1 MSLRF
6 ALSGL
11 GKVRRREG
19 IGEVALPTMLGPR
32 AVLDARLMSS
42 IGCWPSNV
50 TGSYLMLRA
59 AAARMTPQQVGR
71 IVNISSITAF
81 DGGGTYSK
89 GVCAIA
95 KAVVVGMCRG
105 GAGEL
110 GSYGI
115 TVNVIAPVQVSAVKA
130 ALTAPRAHGGAV
142 RGRPD
147 AALPGRAACRSRRR
161 VSGRADDVSALQP
174 TRAAPPARRAKRT
187 ADDVLAVEPRP
198 PRTHPTADGQQRQQ
212 RWLR

>member
-1 MSLRF
+1 CPGCSADEFDRVL
-6 ALSGL
+6 
-11 GKVRRREG
+11 
-19 IGEVALPTMLGPR
+19 
-32 AVLDARLMSS
+32 AV
-42 IGCWPSNV
+42 NV
-50 TGSYLMLRA
+50 TGSYVMLRA
-59 AAARMTPQQVGR
+59 TAARMTPQQVGR

-89 GVCAIA
+89 GVYAIA

-142 RGRPD
+142 RGRPHCQGEPPAD
-147 AALPGRAACRSRRR
+147 PAPRLGSRRR
-161 VSGRADDVSALQP
+161 RLSAAADPGCAASPQSQAHGGRRTRGRTP
-174 TRAAPPARRAKRT
+174 TTPDSPHR
-187 ADDVLAVEPRP
+187 
-198 PRTHPTADGQQRQQ
+198 
-212 RWLR
+212 

>member
-1 MSLRF
+1 
-6 ALSGL
+6 
-11 GKVRRREG
+11 
-19 IGEVALPTMLGPR
+19 ML
-32 AVLDARLMSS
+32 AV
-42 IGCWPSNV
+42 NV

-89 GVCAIA
+89 GVYAIA

-110 GSYGI
+110 GPYGI

-147 AALPGRAACRSRRR
+147 AALPGRAACRSRAASRVAPTTSQRCSRPGLRR
-161 VSGRADDVSALQP
+161 QP
-174 TRAAPPARRAKRT
+174 AEPSARRTTYSRSNPDRPGLTPPLTASSVSSVGSGDTPGVRPGVQAISRT
-187 ADDVLAVEPRP
+187 A
-198 PRTHPTADGQQRQQ
+198 
-212 RWLR
+212 